1 MQEHVSDQGVP
12 YEFQDA
18 QQLLIDFFNEVDR
31 VLKEARQK

>member
-1 MQEHVSDQGVP
+1 VP

-18 QQLLIDFFNEVDR
+18 QQLLIDFFDEVDR